1 MKLRL
6 LTANDSLFGI
16 CFALLL
22 AFFPLFVFGQV
33 NPPVANYSTYCKGES
48 MPISATSSTPNAQIE
63 WYMDANI
70 NNTQPFTVSQNGEVF
85 PLDSII
91 TFGLGT
97 NTVYAV
103 ASLGSSKSS
112 SIEVPITINKAPV
125 VIAIESDN
133 CMLYEGDN
141 VVFSP
146 ILENPNENYT
156 YEWRKI
162 KTKALQEITNPQVLS
177 TNKDFSKSSLS
188 DNDAGVYQLTVW
200 NETRTCAAKIES
212 PHLILRD
219 GCNEDYPIPV
229 GIDEGGNH
237 AVLTQNLSS
246 SYYINDE
253 NGSFNFVFEERYR
266 AGILTA
272 YLYSWQR
279 CKLGSFT
286 LNKKLGSNWYSLYI
300 GMLAIPEASY
310 VLEVFDENGT
320 RTVAKFKFKVKDLQA
335 YIIEIPST
343 YCKGWNTQFE
353 GFIRGGIA
361 NYTTIWYTTTT
372 PDNSPPSQNANW
384 EILGWNKTERSRRP
398 KMEFNTNLSKTH
410 WVKTKVID
418 SRGCSSESTIYKIE
432 PELSQE
438 PIIDLND
445 GRERLSKA
453 EYFQTESNS
462 SLLKG
467 VNIDSY
473 YFKVNRD
480 TTSDVVYLF

>member
-1 MKLRL
+1 
-6 LTANDSLFGI
+6 
-16 CFALLL
+16 
-22 AFFPLFVFGQV
+22 
-33 NPPVANYSTYCKGES
+33 
-48 MPISATSSTPNAQIE
+48 
-63 WYMDANI
+63 
-70 NNTQPFTVSQNGEVF
+70 
-85 PLDSII
+85 
-91 TFGLGT
+91 
-97 NTVYAV
+97 
-103 ASLGSSKSS
+103 
-112 SIEVPITINKAPV
+112 
-125 VIAIESDN
+125 
-133 CMLYEGDN
+133 
-141 VVFSP
+141 
-146 ILENPNENYT
+146 
-156 YEWRKI
+156 
-162 KTKALQEITNPQVLS
+162 
-177 TNKDFSKSSLS
+177 
-188 DNDAGVYQLTVW
+188 
-200 NETRTCAAKIES
+200 
-212 PHLILRD
+212 
-219 GCNEDYPIPV
+219 
-229 GIDEGGNH
+229 
-237 AVLTQNLSS
+237 
-246 SYYINDE
+246 
-253 NGSFNFVFEERYR
+253 
-266 AGILTA
+266 
-272 YLYSWQR
+272 
-279 CKLGSFT
+279 
-286 LNKKLGSNWYSLYI
+286 
-300 GMLAIPEASY
+300 MLAIPEASY

-320 RTVAKFKFKVKDLQA
+320 LTVAKFKFKVKELQA

-473 YFKVNRD
+473 YFKVNGD
-480 TTSDVVYLF
+480 TTSDVVISILKPDGINNAPKTVLKSLRFTASEFQDLQLKKEDFLLNQLTTVPNKFYIGVNSNTNSLFVKRGCNYTIEDNTAWEQTTSGKWQPLFTPVSEGGWEFLPHLQYVLFFTLNLKQIL